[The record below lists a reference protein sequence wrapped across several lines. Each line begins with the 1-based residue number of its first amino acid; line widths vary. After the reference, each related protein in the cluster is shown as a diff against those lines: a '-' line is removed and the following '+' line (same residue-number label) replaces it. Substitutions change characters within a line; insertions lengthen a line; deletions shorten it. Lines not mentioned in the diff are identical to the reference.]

1 MSNSQYNQEGFT
13 TARVTSDE
21 SAVMY
26 NSLSPENFTRGIEVG
41 DNTLWL
47 ADSRV
52 FKVEAINRD
61 TKRAIISGTG
71 IAPHS
76 THLSKLRHANV

>member
-1 MSNSQYNQEGFT
+1 MSNSQYNKDGFSA
-13 TARVTSDE
+13 ARIISSE

-26 NSLSPENFTRGIEVG
+26 SSLSPENDTRGIEVG

-52 FKVEAINRD
+52 FKIEAINRE
-61 TKRAIISGTG
+61 TKRAIISGVG
-71 IAPHS
+71 IDPHS